1 MSTNESKKVALVTGG
16 NRGIGFA
23 ISKQLAMQG
32 IAVIIGSRD
41 IRQGEAAAKS
51 IAPSPPASGVT
62 TAATTTTATVSAFE
76 LDVTDQ
82 DSVDKL
88 TSTVHSKFGK
98 LDILVNNAAVLLDGT
113 NYLASKTD
121 LQIVK
126 ATLETNLI
134 GAWRLCQSFVPLMKK
149 NKYGRIVNVSSGA
162 GTVATI
168 RQSLYAP
175 AYSLSKSCLNMLTIM
190 FANELGREASATNI
204 LVNAVD
210 PGWVRTDMGG
220 SHAPRSAEEGADTA
234 VWLATL
240 PDSGPTGGL
249 FFDRKRIEW

>member
-1 MSTNESKKVALVTGG
+1 MSTSPSKKVALVTGG

-23 ISKQLAMQG
+23 ISKQLALQE
-32 IAVIIGSRD
+32 ISVIIGSRD
-41 IRQGEAAAKS
+41 IVQGEAAAKS
-51 IAPSPPASGVT
+51 IAPPAGSTST
-62 TAATTTTATVSAFE
+62 TSTTTVSAFE

-82 DSVDKL
+82 DSVDRL
-88 TSTVHSKFGK
+88 IGIIHSKFGK
-98 LDILVNNAAVLLDGT
+98 LDILVNNAGVLLDET
-113 NYLASKTD
+113 PNLPSKTD

-134 GAWRLCQSFVPLMKK
+134 GAWRLCQSFVPMMKK

-162 GTVATI
+162 GALATI
-168 RQSLYAP
+168 QQSLYAP
-175 AYSLSKSCLNMLTIM
+175 AYSLSKSSLNVLTIM
-190 FANELGREASATNI
+190 FANELRREATNI
-204 LVNAVD
+204 LINAVD

-220 SHAPRSAEEGADTA
+220 HNAPRSAEDGADTA

-240 PDSGPTGGL
+240 PDRGPTGGF

>member
-1 MSTNESKKVALVTGG
+1 MSTSQSKKVALVTGG

-23 ISKQLAMQG
+23 ISKQLAQQG
-32 IAVIIGSRD
+32 ISVIIGSRD

-51 IAPSPPASGVT
+51 IAPPPADG
-62 TAATTTTATVSAFE
+62 TTTTTTTTVSAFE

-88 TSTVHSKFGK
+88 TSTIHSKFGK
-98 LDILVNNAAVLLDGT
+98 LDILVNNAGVLLDGT
-113 NYLASKTD
+113 NNLPSKTD

-134 GAWRLCQSFVPLMKK
+134 GAWRLCRSFVPMMKK

-162 GTVATI
+162 GALATI
-168 RQSLYAP
+168 QQSLYAP
-175 AYSLSKSCLNMLTIM
+175 AYSLSKSSLNALTIM
-190 FANELGREASATNI
+190 FANELRREAANI

-220 SHAPRSAEEGADTA
+220 PTAPRSVEEGADTA

-240 PDSGPTGGL
+240 PDRGPTGG
-249 FFDRKRIEW
+249 FFFNRKRIEW

>member
-1 MSTNESKKVALVTGG
+1 MSATSQSKKVALVTGG

-23 ISKQLAMQG
+23 ISKQLALRG
-32 IAVIIGSRD
+32 ISVIIGSRD

-51 IAPSPPASGVT
+51 IAPPLAGG
-62 TAATTTTATVSAFE
+62 TTTTTTTTFSAFE

-82 DSVDKL
+82 HSVDKL
-88 TSTVHSKFGK
+88 TSTIHSKFGK
-98 LDILVNNAAVLLDGT
+98 LDILVNNAAVLLDET
-113 NYLASKTD
+113 NNLPSKTD

-134 GAWRLCQSFVPLMKK
+134 GAWRLCQSFVPMMKK

-162 GTVATI
+162 GALATI
-168 RQSLYAP
+168 QQSLYAP
-175 AYSLSKSCLNMLTIM
+175 AYSLSKSSLNVLTIM
-190 FANELGREASATNI
+190 LANELRREKETANI

-220 SHAPRSAEEGADTA
+220 PTAPRSVEEGADTA

-240 PDSGPTGGL
+240 PDRGPTGGF

>member
-1 MSTNESKKVALVTGG
+1 MSTSQSKKVALVTGG

-23 ISKQLAMQG
+23 ISKQLALQG
-32 IAVIIGSRD
+32 ISVIIGSRD

-51 IAPSPPASGVT
+51 IAPSP
-62 TAATTTTATVSAFE
+62 TAGGTTTTTTTTRTVSAFE

-88 TSTVHSKFGK
+88 TSIIHSKFGK
-98 LDILVNNAAVLLDGT
+98 LDILVNNAGVLLDET
-113 NYLASKTD
+113 NNLPSKTD

-134 GAWRLCQSFVPLMKK
+134 GAWRLCQPFVPMMKK

-162 GTVATI
+162 GALDTI
-168 RQSLYAP
+168 QQGLYAP
-175 AYSLSKSCLNMLTIM
+175 AYSVSKSSLNVLTIM
-190 FANELGREASATNI
+190 FANELRREAANI

-220 SHAPRSAEEGADTA
+220 PTAPRSAEEGADTA

-240 PDSGPTGGL
+240 PDRGSTGG
-249 FFDRKRIEW
+249 FFFNRKRIE

>member
-1 MSTNESKKVALVTGG
+1 MSTSQSKKVALVTGG

-23 ISKQLAMQG
+23 ISKQLALQG
-32 IAVIIGSRD
+32 ISVIIGSRD

-51 IAPSPPASGVT
+51 IAPSPTEGGT
-62 TAATTTTATVSAFE
+62 TATTTTTTTVSVFE

-88 TSTVHSKFGK
+88 TSTIHSKFGK
-98 LDILVNNAAVLLDGT
+98 LDILVNNAGVILDET
-113 NYLASKTD
+113 NNLPSKTD

-134 GAWRLCQSFVPLMKK
+134 GAWRLCQSFVPTMKK

-162 GTVATI
+162 GALDSI
-168 RQSLYAP
+168 QRNLYAP
-175 AYSLSKSCLNMLTIM
+175 AYSLSKSSLNVLTIM
-190 FANELGREASATNI
+190 FANELRREAAANI

-220 SHAPRSAEEGADTA
+220 TTAPRSAEEGADTA

-240 PDSGPTGGL
+240 PDRGPTGG
-249 FFDRKRIEW
+249 FFYDRKRIEW

>member
-1 MSTNESKKVALVTGG
+1 MSTGQSKKVALVTGG

-23 ISKQLAMQG
+23 ISKQLALQG
-32 IAVIIGSRD
+32 ISVIIGSRD

-51 IAPSPPASGVT
+51 IAPSPAAGVT
-62 TAATTTTATVSAFE
+62 ITRTTPTTTVSAFE

-88 TSTVHSKFGK
+88 TDTIRSKFGK
-98 LDILVNNAAVLLDGT
+98 LDILVNNAGVLLDET
-113 NYLASKTD
+113 NNLPSKTD

-134 GAWRLCQSFVPLMKK
+134 GAWRLCQSFVPMMKK

-162 GTVATI
+162 GALDTI
-168 RQSLYAP
+168 QQGLYAP
-175 AYSLSKSCLNMLTIM
+175 AYSLSKSSLNVLTIM
-190 FANELGREASATNI
+190 FANELRREAANI

-220 SHAPRSAEEGADTA
+220 PTAPRSAEEGAETA

-240 PDSGPTGGL
+240 PDRGPTGGF
-249 FFDRKRIEW
+249 FFDRKRSEW

>member
-1 MSTNESKKVALVTGG
+1 MSTTNQSKKVALVTGG

-23 ISKQLAMQG
+23 ISKQLALQG
-32 IAVIIGSRD
+32 ISVIIGSRD
-41 IRQGEAAAKS
+41 IRQGEAAARS
-51 IAPSPPASGVT
+51 IAPPPAGG
-62 TAATTTTATVSAFE
+62 TTTTTTTTVSAFE

-88 TSTVHSKFGK
+88 ASTIHSRSGK
-98 LDILVNNAAVLLDGT
+98 LDILVNNAGVLLDET
-113 NYLASKTD
+113 DNLPSKID

-134 GAWRLCQSFVPLMKK
+134 GAWRLCQSFVPMMKK

-162 GTVATI
+162 GALTTI
-168 RQSLYAP
+168 QQSLYAP
-175 AYSLSKSCLNMLTIM
+175 AYSLSKSSLNVLTIM
-190 FANELGREASATNI
+190 FANELRREDTNI

-220 SHAPRSAEEGADTA
+220 PSAPRSVEDGADTA
-234 VWLATL
+234 AWLATL
-240 PDSGPTGGL
+240 PDRGPTGGF

>member
-1 MSTNESKKVALVTGG
+1 MFTRQSKKVALVTGG

-23 ISKQLAMQG
+23 ISKQLALQG
-32 IAVIIGSRD
+32 ISVIIGSRD
-41 IRQGEAAAKS
+41 LRQGEAAARS
-51 IAPSPPASGVT
+51 IASTPTSGIT
-62 TAATTTTATVSAFE
+62 NTTTTTTTTTTVSAFE

-88 TSTVHSKFGK
+88 TSTIHSKFGK
-98 LDILVNNAAVLLDGT
+98 LDILVNNAGVLLDDT
-113 NYLASKTD
+113 NNLPSRTD

-134 GAWRLCQSFVPLMKK
+134 GAWRLCQSFVPMMKK
-149 NKYGRIVNVSSGA
+149 NNYGRIVNISSGA
-162 GTVATI
+162 GALNTI
-168 RQSLYAP
+168 QQSLYAP
-175 AYSLSKSCLNMLTIM
+175 AYSLTKSSLNVLTIM
-190 FANELGREASATNI
+190 FANELSREVVNI

-220 SHAPRSAEEGADTA
+220 PTAPRSAEEGADTA

-240 PDSGPTGGL
+240 PDRGPTGGY

>member
-1 MSTNESKKVALVTGG
+1 MSTSQSKKVALVTGG

-23 ISKQLAMQG
+23 ISKQLALQG
-32 IAVIIGSRD
+32 ISVIIGSRD

-51 IAPSPPASGVT
+51 IAPSPTQGAS
-62 TAATTTTATVSAFE
+62 TTTTTTTTTTTVSAFE

-88 TSTVHSKFGK
+88 TSTIHSKFGK
-98 LDILVNNAAVLLDGT
+98 LDILVNNAGVLLDET
-113 NYLASKTD
+113 NNLPSKTD
-121 LQIVK
+121 LEIVK

-134 GAWRLCQSFVPLMKK
+134 GVWRLCQSFVPMMKK

-162 GTVATI
+162 GALDTI
-168 RQSLYAP
+168 QQGLYAP
-175 AYSLSKSCLNMLTIM
+175 AYSLSKSSLNVLTIM
-190 FANELGREASATNI
+190 FANELRREAANI

-220 SHAPRSAEEGADTA
+220 PTASRSAEEGADTA

-240 PDSGPTGGL
+240 PDRGPTGG
-249 FFDRKRIEW
+249 FFYDRKMIEW